1 MKKLLLTAT
10 VAALALVQTALA
22 QPTDPNWPRRQWHE
36 DMRYERSQGF
46 TRDGWNGSGTK
57 LPHQFNIVGAPYPV
71 RYGTHSERFEI
82 RPTDDNA
89 MRDLGI
95 TGGNRSELTQRPSRD
110 NLKIG
115 EDAWFGWSF
124 YHENL
129 PSGLAHDQGWNPKL
143 GQWKTD
149 LDAPPIIEFSPVYD
163 GRTEGTHIGIN
174 LNDLEVSRGREW
186 SRANR
191 FGYVCTL
198 FSIRQSRN
206 RWTDIVV
213 NTNFADNE
221 NGYLRVWINGRLQCD
236 YRGPIVVTPVDR
248 FRSYGVRNQGPLFK
262 RGYWSGH
269 LGPDR
274 WRSNYPSRTIPT
286 FVVYYDEWRQGRSRE
301 EVDIRMIQ
309 AAGGAPVD

>member
-1 MKKLLLTAT
+1 MRFSILCGLMSLLLAGHID
-10 VAALALVQTALA
+10 A
-22 QPTDPNWPRRQWHE
+22 QPTDPDWPRSQWHE

-46 TRDGWNGSGTK
+46 TRDGWNGSGTR
-57 LPHQFNIVGAPYPV
+57 LPHQFNIVSAPYPV
-71 RYGTHSERFEI
+71 RYGSHAERFEI

-95 TGGNRSELTQRPSRD
+95 TGGNRSELTQRPNRE
-110 NLKIG
+110 NLQIG

-129 PSGLAHDQGWNPKL
+129 PSGLAHDHGWNPKL

-149 LDAPPIIEFSPVYD
+149 LEAAPIIEFSPVYD
-163 GRTEGTHIGIN
+163 GRTEGTHIGVN
-174 LNDLEVSRGREW
+174 LHDLELSRGREW

-213 NTNFADNE
+213 NTNFADDE
-221 NGYLRVWINGRLQCD
+221 NGYLRVWVNGDLRCD
-236 YRGPIVVTPVDR
+236 YRGQIVVTPVDR
-248 FRSYGVRNQGPLFK
+248 FRSRGVRNRGPLFK

-274 WRSNYPSRTIPT
+274 WRANYPGRPIPT

-301 EVDIRMIQ
+301 EVDIRMIE
-309 AAGGAPVD
+309 AVGGAAID

>member
-1 MKKLLLTAT
+1 MEYN
-10 VAALALVQTALA
+10 
-22 QPTDPNWPRRQWHE
+22 PDHNNNRG
-36 DMRYERSQGF
+36 GF
-46 TRDGWNGSGTK
+46 TRNGWISSGTI
-57 LPHQFNIVGAPYPV
+57 LPHQYNIVTGPYPV

-89 MRDLGI
+89 MRDLGV
-95 TGGNRSELTQRPSRD
+95 TVGNRSELTQRPSRD
-110 NLKIG
+110 NLRIG

-129 PSGLAHDQGWNPKL
+129 PSGLAHDHGWNPML

-149 LDAPPIIEFSPVYD
+149 LDAPPIIQFTPVYD

-174 LNDLEVSRGREW
+174 LTDLEVSRGREW
-186 SRANR
+186 SRANQ

-221 NGYLRVWINGRLQCD
+221 NGYLRVWINGQLQCD
-236 YRGPIVVTPVDR
+236 YRGQIVVTPVDR
-248 FRSYGVRNQGPLFK
+248 FSSYGVRNQGPLFK

-274 WRSNYPSRTIPT
+274 WRNNYPKVPIPT

-301 EVDIRMIQ
+301 EVDVRMIE
-309 AAGGAPVD
+309 ARGGPAID